1 MDMLGMSKTNTLK
14 LVVLVMILSAVAYV
28 VWRGRSP
35 HPLAVGDSAPDFTVA
50 AVPSGTLESKKYDQE
65 VIVLNFWATWCQ
77 PCVEEA
83 PSLEK
88 FAERVRPQGVV
99 VLGVSVDEDRQALAG
114 FVDQYRITYPIGV
127 DPERALAA
135 RFGTFQFPETYIL
148 DRHGRVA
155 EKVVGAINWDDPRIL
170 NFVQNLARASGR

>member
-1 MDMLGMSKTNTLK
+1 MDMPGMSKTNTLK
-14 LVVLVMILSAVAYV
+14 LVVLVLILGGAVYFA
-28 VWRGRSP
+28 WRQRSP
-35 HPLAVGDSAPDFTVA
+35 HPLAVGDSAPSFTVA
-50 AVPSGTLESKKYDQE
+50 AFPSGALELRKFDQD

-99 VLGVSVDEDRQALAG
+99 VLGVSVDEDRGALAA
-114 FVDQYRITYPIGV
+114 FVDRYRITYPIGV
-127 DPERALAA
+127 DPERTLSA

-148 DRHGRVA
+148 DRRGRVA
-155 EKVVGAINWDDPRIL
+155 EKVIGAINWDDPRML
-170 NFVQNLARASGR
+170 SLVQDLARTSGP

>member
-14 LVVLVMILSAVAYV
+14 LAVLVLILSGAAYLA
-28 VWRGRSP
+28 WRERSP
-35 HPLAVGDSAPDFTVA
+35 HPLTIGDSAPDFTVA
-50 AVPSGTLESKKYDQE
+50 AVPSGTLELKKYDQA
-65 VIVLNFWATWCQ
+65 VIVLNFWATWCP
-77 PCVEEA
+77 PCIEEA

-99 VLGVSVDEDRQALAG
+99 VLGVSVDEDREALAG
-114 FVDQYRITYPIGV
+114 FVDKYRITYPIGV

-148 DRHGRVA
+148 DRRGRVA
-155 EKVVGAINWDDPRIL
+155 EKVIGPINWDDPRIL
-170 NFVQNLARASGR
+170 SFVQDLARTSGR